1 MANSLFLHEEIY
13 RGEAAVKAL
22 GEKTIAICGAG
33 TLGSNLAETLVRQGF
48 KKLRVVD
55 MDRVDTHN
63 INTQSYDMQDV
74 GALKVQALKNR
85 LFRATNVEIEIENK
99 ELKAQNAK
107 KFLKGADLVV
117 DAFDNNASRQM
128 LRDYCREAKL
138 ELLHAGLNGDY
149 GEVVWD
155 AHYTVPKDQTEGD
168 ACEYPLARNLAML
181 VVSMTAEEIID
192 KFTAKKPRHGCW
204 AITLKDLK
212 IQPYR

>member
-13 RGEAAVKAL
+13 RGEATVKSL
-22 GEKTIAICGAG
+22 GEKIVAICGAG

-63 INTQSYDMQDV
+63 INTQCYDMQDV
-74 GALKVQALKNR
+74 GALKVHALKNR
-85 LFRATNVEIEIENK
+85 LFRAAAVEIETENK
-99 ELKAQNAK
+99 ELKVQNAK
-107 KFLKGADLVV
+107 KFLKGCDLVV

-128 LRDYCREAKL
+128 LRDYCRDAKL

-155 AHYTVPKDQTEGD
+155 EHYTVPTDQTEGD

-192 KFTAKKPRHGCW
+192 RFVSKKPRYGCW
-204 AITLKDLK
+204 AVTLKDLK